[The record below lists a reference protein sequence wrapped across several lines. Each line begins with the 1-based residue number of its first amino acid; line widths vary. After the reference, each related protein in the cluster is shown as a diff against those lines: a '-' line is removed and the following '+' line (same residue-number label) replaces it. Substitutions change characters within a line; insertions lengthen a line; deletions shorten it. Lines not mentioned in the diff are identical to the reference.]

1 MVSPPPWVVNE
12 DLISIH
18 GCMFTGSQ
26 NGQFLEK
33 IHFNKKE
40 ISLPLGSLGQQEMLS
55 VEDA

>member
-1 MVSPPPWVVNE
+1 MVSPPSWVVNE

-18 GCMFTGSQ
+18 GCIFTGSQ
-26 NGQFLEK
+26 SGQSLER